1 MKCRKELVLSGYS
14 TPCAAALIGGERK
27 LVATWQKG
35 MHPQPST
42 CSDYASLALIFH
54 IFLPGGRL

>member
-27 LVATWQKG
+27 LVYNWAEG
-35 MHPQPST
+35 
-42 CSDYASLALIFH
+42 YAPTAIYL
-54 IFLPGGRL
+54 